1 MDVTSPGSSSRSEG
15 DARALAVV
23 QGDGSEGEED
33 EFTLKAGPRVLDLGR
48 LGPEGSQG
56 DVAAV
61 KAESSMQGQAAV
73 AGALYIPRTSKQH
86 S

>member
-33 EFTLKAGPRVLDLGR
+33 EFTLKAGPRALNLGPLD
-48 LGPEGSQG
+48 PEGSQA

-61 KAESSMQGQAAV
+61 KVESTQGQAAV
-73 AGALYIPRTSKQH
+73 AGALCVPMKSKRQC
-86 S
+86 

>member
-33 EFTLKAGPRVLDLGR
+33 EFSLKAGPRILDLGH
-48 LGPEGSQG
+48 LGPATLEA
-56 DVAAV
+56 DVAVV
-61 KAESSMQGQAAV
+61 KVESGTQGQAAV
-73 AGALYIPRTSKQH
+73 AGAL
-86 S
+86 